1 MHQYFKFSIVFLFVV
16 VGSSYAWDQSELEI
30 FDLVEEVNQNFYELL
45 NVPQNC
51 TSAEIRR
58 AYRKT
63 SLILHPDKNDAPDAQ
78 EKFRQLVGVYEILR
92 DDAKRAIYDQVL
104 VDGLPDWRQP
114 LYYYRR
120 YRKMGT
126 LELSIWVLLLFTI
139 GQYAV
144 AWGSYFE
151 KKLAVEELIT
161 SKLKKLQRKVK
172 KKKQNEVDIQEKVE
186 EYLQKPSY
194 RNTLPFQLFNLII
207 SLPAFYRSVQLWL
220 EERKKEKEEQK
231 QREKEEAEELE
242 REKEELEREKE
253 RKMQRRKRPMPMNQ
267 PNFSNE
273 PDACILDAV
282 DEPEKPIIPAV
293 KPVPKSSGGLWTDD
307 DLADMAKYM
316 KKYPAGTY
324 ERWEKIADALN
335 RTVFEVTHFAKKVK
349 ENAYKPPEEKAA
361 EESTNDATSTEE
373 ATQKKKEKTR
383 GGKNAKEGDN
393 GDDQL
398 SNASNNWSQ
407 KQQKALEAALA
418 QFPKGS
424 LERWERIAKLV
435 PEKTKEECM
444 LRVKYLMEMVKKKK
458 QQEQEAI
465 VDEKN
470 SQTAQEDHE
479 QSDECSQQL
488 TEN

>member
-1 MHQYFKFSIVFLFVV
+1 M
-16 VGSSYAWDQSELEI
+16 
-30 FDLVEEVNQNFYELL
+30 
-45 NVPQNC
+45 
-51 TSAEIRR
+51 
-58 AYRKT
+58 
-63 SLILHPDKNDAPDAQ
+63 ILHPDKNDAPDAQ

-231 QREKEEAEELE
+231 QREKEEAEELK

-282 DEPEKPIIPAV
+282 DEPEKPVSSFV
-293 KPVPKSSGGLWTDD
+293 KSDSL
-307 DLADMAKYM
+307 
-316 KKYPAGTY
+316 
-324 ERWEKIADALN
+324 
-335 RTVFEVTHFAKKVK
+335 
-349 ENAYKPPEEKAA
+349 
-361 EESTNDATSTEE
+361 
-373 ATQKKKEKTR
+373 
-383 GGKNAKEGDN
+383 
-393 GDDQL
+393 QL
-398 SNASNNWSQ
+398 S
-407 KQQKALEAALA
+407 L
-418 QFPKGS
+418 
-424 LERWERIAKLV
+424 
-435 PEKTKEECM
+435 TCM
-444 LRVKYLMEMVKKKK
+444 HLPL
-458 QQEQEAI
+458 
-465 VDEKN
+465 
-470 SQTAQEDHE
+470 
-479 QSDECSQQL
+479 SDYPSC
-488 TEN
+488 